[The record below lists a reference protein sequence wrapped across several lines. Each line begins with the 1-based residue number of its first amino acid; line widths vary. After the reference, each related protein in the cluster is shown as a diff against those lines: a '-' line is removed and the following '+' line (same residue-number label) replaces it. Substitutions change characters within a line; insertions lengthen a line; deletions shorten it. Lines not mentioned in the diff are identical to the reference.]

1 MEECRSPEKAWW
13 VLLKAK
19 VSQKTALHCFTAS
32 TLVQAAV
39 IPKVRVWT
47 HGLNITHL
55 GHLST
60 VKSQHRVHL
69 RVQRKAASSWRRR
82 IRRLA
87 VLIISNTGGQRGHG
101 SCLNIKV
108 WDSGRTY
115 ITWNLCFQPC
125 THSLL
130 PKVGADG
137 CTQLFS
143 SLVPL
148 QLETVREGNLKLTL
162 YVLLH
167 SKMLRQISIPS
178 FTEATFAA
186 RMHSIH
192 TLLCLWLCLCLPR
205 PPGELLPGQIPMQIL
220 QGKLET

>member
-19 VSQKTALHCFTAS
+19 VSQKAALHCFTACI
-32 TLVQAAV
+32 LVQAAV

-47 HGLNITHL
+47 QGLNITHL

-108 WDSGRTY
+108 WDSGRMH

-143 SLVPL
+143 SPC
-148 QLETVREGNLKLTL
+148 T
-162 YVLLH
+162 H
-167 SKMLRQISIPS
+167 SVWN
-178 FTEATFAA
+178 
-186 RMHSIH
+186 
-192 TLLCLWLCLCLPR
+192 C
-205 PPGELLPGQIPMQIL
+205 
-220 QGKLET
+220 QGRKLETNPSCSFTFQDAKADLYPQFHGSYFCCTDAFYTHTPLSLTLSLSPPTSRGTSSGSNSHANSSG